1 MMMKMQRQTESR
13 LPLMGSGALMGGGAG
28 HCARDGVVGSA
39 GARAFTLLEVLV
51 ALAIIGLVLPP
62 LLINA
67 AERIHGLKIMEEK
80 IVANLVAQNRLA
92 IYRLNTRLSDS
103 RPPRREDGTEIMAG
117 RDWYW
122 EAETEQTE
130 LEGYYRIEIRVAT
143 EKKDLAQ
150 PKARVS
156 AYLGVD

>member
-1 MMMKMQRQTESR
+1 MMTKMQRQTESVR
-13 LPLMGSGALMGGGAG
+13 RPLMCGAAG

-143 EKKDLAQ
+143 DKNLAQ